1 VCLCLLYLSNPEG
14 TLLSFVHCVHEIRF
28 QKSFSSLTAY
38 PHQRACARFEEEKD
52 VHETAQRHF
61 EEDRNEFRVW

>member
-1 VCLCLLYLSNPEG
+1 MLAHPGLEQGDITQFDGMRRHVLSLLQS
-14 TLLSFVHCVHEIRF
+14 
-28 QKSFSSLTAY
+28 KSAASYASIFETEMGA
-38 PHQRACARFEEEKD
+38 FEEEKD